1 MWNQHIL
8 NRRREKKFKDWSLLT
23 GGNILTGRRL
33 STGPHKMTSSSP
45 SYPTTPVPHTSGLQG
60 LILVTKSTT
69 KNCHP
74 GEPRLHTG
82 FSLAGPCKGG
92 QVIPS
97 HPPVLSL
104 TECFRLAT
112 RIQARSTPPPTPKH
126 CSPPASGLTRGLCLF
141 CFIHSDTRV

>member
-8 NRRREKKFKDWSLLT
+8 NRCREKKFKDWSLLT

-45 SYPTTPVPHTSGLQG
+45 SYPTAPVPHTSSLQG
-60 LILVTKSTT
+60 LILVTKCTT

-82 FSLAGPCKGG
+82 FSLAEPCKGG

-112 RIQARSTPPPTPKH
+112 RIQACSTHTPTPKH
-126 CSPPASGLTRGLCLF
+126 CSPPASGLTQGLCLF
-141 CFIHSDTRV
+141 YFIHSDTRV